1 MPWEQ
6 ARSGWH
12 DGELFIRRGAASP
25 LFEAL
30 NKIYKAD
37 KRVAKYKEP
46 FRSPYFAVGD
56 TFVGFGPG
64 KGDLSGPWSGPVMA
78 WANQGSPSRT

>member
-1 MPWEQ
+1 M
-6 ARSGWH
+6 
-12 DGELFIRRGAASP
+12 FIRGGAASP

-30 NKIYKAD
+30 NKTYKAD

-56 TFVGFGPG
+56 TFVGIGPG
-64 KGDLSGPWSGPVMA
+64 KGDLSGPWAGPVMA
-78 WANQGSPSRT
+78 